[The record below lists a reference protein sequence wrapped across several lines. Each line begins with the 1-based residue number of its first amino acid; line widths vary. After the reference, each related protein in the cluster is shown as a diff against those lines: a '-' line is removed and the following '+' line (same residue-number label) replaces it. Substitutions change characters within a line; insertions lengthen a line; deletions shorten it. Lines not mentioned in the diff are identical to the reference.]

1 MDFRI
6 IKTVISREYSTR
18 VKKKSF
24 LVTTFVVPILF
35 AAFIVG
41 VTYIMGNTKQRK
53 QDVAVVDQSGIVFS
67 HLENTD
73 RLTFADYSLSDPDSL
88 KADLDAIGKDVL
100 VVISPLD
107 TVSKSVSVSA
117 YSGKPLGVEFTS
129 GLAGK
134 VDKAVEE
141 YRVRQYGI
149 DNLSKIME
157 EVRSDVKINEYTLGE
172 DGKESVSESGIYMIV
187 SMLLGIIIWMF
198 IVMFGGQVM
207 SSVIE
212 EKNSRVVEVLISSVK
227 AVDLMFGKI
236 IGVALVALTQFMLW
250 IVLSVVLVSV
260 AGAFIGQDMLK
271 DISSNPQMMAQT
283 MGVSPEQL
291 SALNLGQAGGS
302 VAVDLSAG
310 DSASAITA
318 SSPAAAGDSA
328 LAPAAGDSAL
338 APASADSLSAA
349 APAEQD
355 DLSVIIGTLANI
367 PWTRLIISF
376 LLYFLLGYL
385 LYASLYAAIGS
396 AVENEGDAQQLQM
409 PVTIPLLIAYFIIL
423 MAFQNPDSQLVV
435 WGSLI
440 PFTSPIVMLA
450 RIPYGVPMWQLV
462 LSFALLLLTFIA
474 CAWASA
480 KIYKAGI
487 LLFGK
492 KTTFK
497 DLWKWLKM
505 K

>member
-41 VTYIMGNTKQRK
+41 ITYIMGNTKQRK

-117 YSGKPLGVEFTS
+117 YSAKPLGVEFTS
-129 GLAGK
+129 GLAVK

-302 VAVDLSAG
+302 VAVDLSAV

-328 LAPAAGDSAL
+328 LAS
-338 APASADSLSAA
+338 ASADSLSAA

-409 PVTIPLLIAYFIIL
+409 PVTIPLMIAYFIIL

-450 RIPYGVPMWQLV
+450 RIPYGVPMWQLA
-462 LSFALLLLTFIA
+462 LSLVLLLLTFIA

>member
-41 VTYIMGNTKQRK
+41 ITYIMGNTKQRK

-88 KADLDAIGKDVL
+88 KADLEGIGKDVL

-117 YSGKPLGVEFTS
+117 YSAKPLGVEFTS

-283 MGVSPEQL
+283 MGVSPDQL

-328 LAPAAGDSAL
+328 LAS
-338 APASADSLSAA
+338 ASADSLSAA
-349 APAEQD
+349 TPAEQD

-409 PVTIPLLIAYFIIL
+409 PVTIPLMIAYFIIL

>member
-41 VTYIMGNTKQRK
+41 ITYIMGNTKQRK

-117 YSGKPLGVEFTS
+117 YSAKPLGVEFTS

-291 SALNLGQAGGS
+291 SSLNLGQAGGS

-318 SSPAAAGDSA
+318 SSPAAAGDST
-328 LAPAAGDSAL
+328 L
-338 APASADSLSAA
+338 ASASTDSLSAA

>member
-41 VTYIMGNTKQRK
+41 ITYIMGNTKQRK

-117 YSGKPLGVEFTS
+117 YSAKPLGVEFTS
-129 GLAGK
+129 GLAVK

-328 LAPAAGDSAL
+328 LAPA
-338 APASADSLSAA
+338 SADSLSAA
-349 APAEQD
+349 AHFPAAGKGYDCNPGEFAYPAD
-355 DLSVIIGTLANI
+355 RTGNSDPLPDL
-367 PWTRLIISF
+367 F
-376 LLYFLLGYL
+376 LY
-385 LYASLYAAIGS
+385 GS
-396 AVENEGDAQQLQM
+396 G
-409 PVTIPLLIAYFIIL
+409 
-423 MAFQNPDSQLVV
+423 AFPAFPCHRHAGRGNLS
-435 WGSLI
+435 
-440 PFTSPIVMLA
+440 
-450 RIPYGVPMWQLV
+450 IPYAPLQQPADDCGLCRRLRTTGPGHGISLLHTGLWH
-462 LSFALLLLTFIA
+462 LSPDGSRMAAPHFPGCHAA
-474 CAWASA
+474 
-480 KIYKAGI
+480 AGS
-487 LLFGK
+487 
-492 KTTFK
+492 
-497 DLWKWLKM
+497 
-505 K
+505 

>member
-41 VTYIMGNTKQRK
+41 ITYIMGNTKQRK

-117 YSGKPLGVEFTS
+117 YSAKPLGVEFTS
-129 GLAGK
+129 GLAVK

-302 VAVDLSAG
+302 VAVDLSAV

-318 SSPAAAGDSA
+318 SSPAAAGDST
-328 LAPAAGDSAL
+328 L

-409 PVTIPLLIAYFIIL
+409 PVTIPLMIAYFIIL

-450 RIPYGVPMWQLV
+450 RIPYGVPMWQLA
-462 LSFALLLLTFIA
+462 LSLVLLLLTFIA

>member
-41 VTYIMGNTKQRK
+41 ITYIMGNTKQRK

-117 YSGKPLGVEFTS
+117 YSAKPLGVEFTS
-129 GLAGK
+129 GLAVK

-302 VAVDLSAG
+302 VAVDLSAV

-318 SSPAAAGDSA
+318 SSPAAAGDST
-328 LAPAAGDSAL
+328 L

-409 PVTIPLLIAYFIIL
+409 PVTIPLMIAYFIIL

>member
-41 VTYIMGNTKQRK
+41 ITYIMGNTKQRK

-117 YSGKPLGVEFTS
+117 YSAKPLGVEFTS
-129 GLAGK
+129 GLAVK

-291 SALNLGQAGGS
+291 SALNLGQASGS

-328 LAPAAGDSAL
+328 LAS
-338 APASADSLSAA
+338 ASADIPSAA
-349 APAEQD
+349 APAGQD

>member
-41 VTYIMGNTKQRK
+41 ITYIMGNTKQRK

-328 LAPAAGDSAL
+328 LAS
-338 APASADSLSAA
+338 ASADSLSAA

>member
-6 IKTVISREYSTR
+6 IKTVISREYITR

-41 VTYIMGNTKQRK
+41 ITYIMGNTKQRK

-117 YSGKPLGVEFTS
+117 YSAKPLGVEFTS
-129 GLAGK
+129 GLAVK

-291 SALNLGQAGGS
+291 SALNLGQASGS

-318 SSPAAAGDSA
+318 SSPAS
-328 LAPAAGDSAL
+328 AGDSAL

-409 PVTIPLLIAYFIIL
+409 PVTIPLMIAYFIIL